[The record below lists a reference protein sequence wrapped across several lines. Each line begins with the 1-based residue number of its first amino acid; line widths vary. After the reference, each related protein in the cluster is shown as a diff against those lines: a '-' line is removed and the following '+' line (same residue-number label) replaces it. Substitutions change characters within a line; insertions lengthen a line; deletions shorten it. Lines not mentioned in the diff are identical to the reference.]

1 MRCDKANMSQFCPTL
16 YCDET
21 SYCDIKGAEYLPK
34 EVDWISFR
42 LAIQIR
48 WVAFLMKVE
57 IPTEVPCMTLGNTV
71 LFPNAIMP
79 LYIFETRYRQMLADA
94 LASSRQFAIAKLSKE
109 PKTKKSIA
117 EEECP
122 CQHITV
128 GVIRLSSLNQDGT
141 SNVLLQGLARARID
155 RIVQETPYR
164 KIAITPVRSESVE
177 SEIDFDKCKN
187 QLSKL
192 VKAKEAFGFNYIDEL
207 KLQIDQAQ
215 TLDTLTDLAAFSFC
229 AEPEQKQYLLEILN
243 TDERFK
249 ALIEILK
256 KDIAMLQLKQNLEND
271 FPGGDIA
278 SN

>member
-1 MRCDKANMSQFCPTL
+1 MD
-16 YCDET
+16 
-21 SYCDIKGAEYLPK
+21 G
-34 EVDWISFR
+34 V
-42 LAIQIR
+42 
-48 WVAFLMKVE
+48 VMKVE

-79 LYIFETRYRQMLADA
+79 LYIFEARYRQMLADA
-94 LASSRQFAIAKLSKE
+94 LASNRQFAIAKLSKE
-109 PKTKKSIA
+109 PKTSKSMA

-141 SNVLLQGLARARID
+141 SNVLLQGLTRARID

-164 KIAITPVRSESVE
+164 KIAITPVRSESAE
-177 SEIDFDKCKN
+177 SEIDLDKCKN

-215 TLDTLTDLAAFSFC
+215 NLDTLADLAAFSFC
-229 AEPEQKQYLLEILN
+229 AEPEHKQRLLEILN

-271 FPGGDIA
+271 FPSGDIA